1 MLRIV
6 WMLLLPACF
15 LAASSSFAQGRT
27 SIAEDLLRKCGL
39 WEQLSNVEPQVHA
52 GFSQAMSAK
61 DPKPSTAETERV
73 ARVIKSSYAP
83 SRLRA
88 TASQIV
94 AEGLAEQHV
103 ADLGRWYASPVGVA
117 ITKVEEQFSASQG
130 GPREVAAQ
138 GAAILEQSTGQRREL
153 IDAIMRETKAV
164 EAAVEMTLSV
174 ALAVQRGVA
183 ATVPSAPSMTA
194 ADIRGALERQRPRLL
209 DAYSKLMPASFA
221 MTYKTVSDADLE
233 RYVAFI
239 KSPAGQHFNALTIR
253 ALDAALSKATE
264 ELGRNLPN
272 TKNRAN
278 S

>member
-6 WMLLLPACF
+6 WAVLLPACF
-15 LAASSSFAQGRT
+15 LATSSSFAQGR
-27 SIAEDLLRKCGL
+27 SDIAEDLLRKCGL
-39 WEQLSNVEPQVHA
+39 WEQLSSVEPQVQA
-52 GFSQAMSAK
+52 GFAQAMSAAQ
-61 DPKPSTAETERV
+61 PETSAVETERL

-88 TASQIV
+88 TASRVV
-94 AEGLAEQHV
+94 AEGLAEQHA

-130 GPREVAAQ
+130 EPHEVAAQ
-138 GAAILEQSTGQRREL
+138 GTAILEQSSGQRREL

-183 ATVPSAPSMTA
+183 AATPSAPNITPADLRA
-194 ADIRGALERQRPRLL
+194 ALQAQRPRLL
-209 DAYSKLMPASFA
+209 DAYSRLMAASCA
-221 MTYKTVSDADLE
+221 LTYKTVSDADLE

-239 KSPAGQHFNALTIR
+239 KSPAGQHFNALAIR

-264 ELGRNLPN
+264 ELGRNLPS
-272 TKNRAN
+272 TKDRTNA
-278 S
+278 